1 MGTDSI
7 VGYNSV
13 MNFAEQ
19 YLDRYLDPVTQAFT
33 PAVAKSILELK
44 PDGEVAARVQELGQK
59 SNDGTMTDAERDEYK
74 SLADMGTFESKG
86 SPLS

>member
-44 PDGEVAARVQELGQK
+44 PDGEVAA
-59 SNDGTMTDAERDEYK
+59 
-74 SLADMGTFESKG
+74 MGTLIALLKAKARRSLES
-86 SPLS
+86 PA